1 MKSRRKRF
9 MSERLTEAIIILED
23 AAIIRDI
30 YRDNPD
36 PDAESE
42 SEEAVVHALLESGA
56 APSEVLR
63 KKNLYTKFFKIIY
76 GADS

>member
-1 MKSRRKRF
+1 MN
-9 MSERLTEAIIILED
+9 ERLIQALIILED

-36 PDAESE
+36 PDTESD

-56 APSEVLR
+56 TASEVLR
-63 KKNLYTKFFKIIY
+63 KKDLYTKFFKIIY
-76 GADS
+76 GGDG